1 MSMGKGRF
9 DQLTE
14 VLLYMSETDAP
25 LNYYELSSEKSR
37 QWPPST
43 SGKFL
48 SLVGEDPGTHVEE
61 FAPEKFVEWLRQGNE
76 DREAQVAALEKAMT
90 GELRNL
96 APRHITGCQNQRLI
110 RMANDLSKYKFF
122 KAG

>member
-1 MSMGKGRF
+1 MSMEKVRF

-43 SGKFL
+43 GGKCL
-48 SLVGEDPGTHVEE
+48 SLVGEDPGT
-61 FAPEKFVEWLRQGNE
+61 
-76 DREAQVAALEKAMT
+76 QVTSLEKAMT
-90 GELRNL
+90 GDLRNL
-96 APRHITGCQNQRLI
+96 VPRHITGCQNQRLS
-110 RMANDLSKYKFF
+110 RMANDLSKCKYF

>member
-1 MSMGKGRF
+1 MSMEKGRL

-43 SGKFL
+43 SGEFL
-48 SLVGEDPGTHVEE
+48 SPVGEDPGTHVEE
-61 FAPEKFVEWLRQGNE
+61 FAPEKFFEWLRQGNE

-96 APRHITGCQNQRLI
+96 PPRHITGCQNQRLS
-110 RMANDLSKYKFF
+110 RMANDLSKCEYF